1 MTPLLLAGSVLKK
14 IHCVSIY
21 QWGCLCHPESSEG
34 VDLKIT
40 SVSMNRPL
48 SKAQG
53 SIKKI
58 SPLMKPM
65 TMAVGGV
72 NHEDR
77 VDDPEPDSPRSK
89 RQSQRQNPID
99 TLGSEVDVWV

>member
-1 MTPLLLAGSVLKK
+1 MSL
-14 IHCVSIY
+14 CVDLSI
-21 QWGCLCHPESSEG
+21 GLHVPPMSSEG

-53 SIKKI
+53 NIKKI
-58 SPLMKPM
+58 SPLMKPL

-72 NHEDR
+72 SNEDR
-77 VDDPEPDSPRSK
+77 LDEAEPDLPRPN
-89 RQSQRQNPID
+89 RQSQHQNPID